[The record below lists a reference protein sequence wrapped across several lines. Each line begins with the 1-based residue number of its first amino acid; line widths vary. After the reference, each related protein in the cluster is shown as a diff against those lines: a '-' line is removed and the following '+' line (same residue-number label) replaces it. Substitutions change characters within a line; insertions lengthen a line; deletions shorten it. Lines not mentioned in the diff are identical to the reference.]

1 MVGET
6 MKDTYTLLE
15 TIETVCGNTIIF
27 RPELVGTFFKKHVE
41 ENFAKLTPE
50 EQEQCHLLDQQ
61 YGDLDLK
68 LWKQPLQNLLSE
80 LRQNVNWPVQDSNR
94 NPIEEYEHALSIG
107 RDQDM
112 SEEEHNLK
120 MERLRIHKE
129 WFEKQN
135 Q

>member
-1 MVGET
+1 VVGET

-15 TIETVCGNTIIF
+15 TIETSCGHTIIF
-27 RPELVGTFFKKHVE
+27 RPELVGIFFKKHVE
-41 ENFAKLTPE
+41 ENFAKLTLE
-50 EQEQCHLLDQQ
+50 EQERCHLLDQQ

-68 LWKQPLQNLLSE
+68 LWKQPLQNLLNE
-80 LRQNVNWPVQDSNR
+80 LRQNVNWPIQDSNR

>member
-1 MVGET
+1 

-15 TIETVCGNTIIF
+15 TVETSCGHTIIF

-68 LWKQPLQNLLSE
+68 LWKQPLHDLLNGI
-80 LRQNVNWPVQDSNR
+80 RDDVNWAMQDANR
-94 NPIEEYEHALSIG
+94 NPTEEYEYALSIG
-107 RDQDM
+107 RDADL
-112 SEEEHNLK
+112 SVEEHNLK
-120 MERLRIHKE
+120 MERLRLHKE